1 MFNAI
6 EILQT
11 KLSDAG
17 YIADK
22 NLTTTLLL
30 MEQLGRPLLIEG
42 EAGVGKTEI
51 ASEAFAFHTRLFCV
65 TGLYR
70 ERSLEFNETTP

>member
-1 MFNAI
+1 M
-6 EILQT
+6 
-11 KLSDAG
+11 
-17 YIADK
+17 
-22 NLTTTLLL
+22 
-30 MEQLGRPLLIEG
+30 GRPLLIEG

-70 ERSLEFNETTP
+70 KRSLEFNETTP